1 MQGTA
6 ADLIKLA
13 MVKLAPRLEPLG
25 AALLLQVHDELVVE
39 APEER
44 AEETARTVKATMEE
58 AWKLDV
64 PLAVEVGVGRDWL
77 EAK

>member
-1 MQGTA
+1 
-6 ADLIKLA
+6 
-13 MVKLAPRLEPLG
+13 
-25 AALLLQVHDELVVE
+25 ELVVE